1 MCRCGRGASES
12 TESFDSYLAKY
23 GVSVHPSILCCDPA
37 GLIPSDKE
45 SASYLLSERG
55 GGQAIVIAV
64 GGAPE
69 SLDAHP
75 GSFDV
80 LLAKKKGFIKMAME
94 HG

>member
-1 MCRCGRGASES
+1 MCRCGRETSKFRELLNYDL
-12 TESFDSYLAKY
+12 TKY
-23 GVSVHPSILCCDPA
+23 VSVHPTFFNPA

-45 SASYLLSERG
+45 SASYPLSKRG
-55 GGQAIVIAV
+55 GGNAIVIAV

-75 GSFDV
+75 GSYDV
-80 LLAKKKGFIKMAME
+80 MLAKKKGFIKMAME

>member
-1 MCRCGRGASES
+1 MFLSIQPLLRCNP
-12 TESFDSYLAKY
+12 T
-23 GVSVHPSILCCDPA
+23 

-45 SASYLLSERG
+45 SASYLLSKRG
-55 GGQAIVIAV
+55 GGNAIVIAV

-75 GSFDV
+75 GSYDV

-94 HG
+94 YG

>member
-1 MCRCGRGASES
+1 MIVVYH
-12 TESFDSYLAKY
+12 FDFFLFS
-23 GVSVHPSILCCDPA
+23 A

-45 SASYLLSERG
+45 SASYQLRRKG
-55 GGQAIVIAV
+55 GGNAVVIAV

-69 SLDAHP
+69 ALDAHP
-75 GSFDV
+75 GSYNV